1 LNDLGRQI
9 SQKPIDWALLQMQFS
24 EKRASTRIRSMLVV
38 AKQHAVK
45 YKKLD
50 QDKLIVGAPASPSL
64 ARRGTRLTMLVTA
77 EAWVT
82 KGPRTHKRLD
92 IKGRGKHGIRVHP
105 DARLHVVLKEGATWE
120 EQAASERAYKLARVR
135 AAGLNREDRPIRN
148 PAPMWAW

>member
-50 QDKLIVGAPASPSL
+50 QDKLIVGAPASPPL
-64 ARRGTRLTMLVTA
+64 ARRG
-77 EAWVT
+77 
-82 KGPRTHKRLD
+82 
-92 IKGRGKHGIRVHP
+92 I
-105 DARLHVVLKEGATWE
+105 
-120 EQAASERAYKLARVR
+120 
-135 AAGLNREDRPIRN
+135 
-148 PAPMWAW
+148 